1 MRKQN
6 RRNLNEKGELVLGI
20 TNYYN
25 AADNWLKDLKSKQK
39 IEDFFQNGN
48 PETTK
53 KE

>member
-1 MRKQN
+1 M
-6 RRNLNEKGELVLGI
+6 LH
-20 TNYYN
+20 
-25 AADNWLKDLKSKQK
+25 DNWLKDLKSKQK